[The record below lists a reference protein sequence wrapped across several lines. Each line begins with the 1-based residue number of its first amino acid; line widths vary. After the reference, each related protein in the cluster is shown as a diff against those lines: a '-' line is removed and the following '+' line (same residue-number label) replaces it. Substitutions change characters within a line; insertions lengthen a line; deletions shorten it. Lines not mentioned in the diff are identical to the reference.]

1 MGYTKSVT
9 LYPLNAQQEAFI
21 RFIDTPGFDLE
32 KDLDEVI
39 KEMKKIFKDFQEGK
53 ERIPVILYFMNP
65 VGRNSTRNEKKQKK
79 MIEIL
84 KFMKE
89 NNAKVIFVI
98 THISKRGTWQKKNSF
113 IQSLKENKL
122 ENLIEK
128 DSSNIIKCEL
138 VGENAY
144 GIKEI
149 FKKIYEYINFIE
161 GTDKLYGQSLIEEI
175 KKRKTFDEKL
185 KFIKTKTSLFNEFQ
199 TKEDIITY
207 GNKKSNT
214 LIASMSLIA
223 AGAGAIPV
231 PFADASIVMSI
242 LASSIIKIG
251 KYFGYVWKKISR
263 DDLIS
268 IYKGELYKEKENEKK
283 NENDF
288 GKKEALKVIGEI
300 FGKGIIM
307 AIALNIDDVIKTL
320 WGVGTV
326 IGMAVGAV
334 LDSGIIL
341 QYTRYAKKYFESKC
355 KEDDG
360 TLFFC
365 TRCSEYEV
373 IFRKF
378 KNFENYEINYPMQ

>member
-1 MGYTKSVT
+1 M
-9 LYPLNAQQEAFI
+9 
-21 RFIDTPGFDLE
+21 
-32 KDLDEVI
+32 
-39 KEMKKIFKDFQEGK
+39 
-53 ERIPVILYFMNP
+53 
-65 VGRNSTRNEKKQKK
+65 
-79 MIEIL
+79 
-84 KFMKE
+84 
-89 NNAKVIFVI
+89 
-98 THISKRGTWQKKNSF
+98 
-113 IQSLKENKL
+113 
-122 ENLIEK
+122 
-128 DSSNIIKCEL
+128 
-138 VGENAY
+138 
-144 GIKEI
+144 
-149 FKKIYEYINFIE
+149 
-161 GTDKLYGQSLIEEI
+161 
-175 KKRKTFDEKL
+175 
-185 KFIKTKTSLFNEFQ
+185 
-199 TKEDIITY
+199 
-207 GNKKSNT
+207 
-214 LIASMSLIA
+214 
-223 AGAGAIPV
+223 
-231 PFADASIVMSI
+231 
-242 LASSIIKIG
+242 
-251 KYFGYVWKKISR
+251 
-263 DDLIS
+263 IS

-355 KEDDG
+355 KQDDG